1 MPGDVAS
8 ARYKRLLDA
17 QNAATRA
24 YHDRKIGTIVRA
36 LIQGPSKKDPA
47 KLAAKALDNVTVIAP
62 KPPGYDETVYARE
75 PWIDIAI
82 ETAHVW
88 GCKGTILRRAARFDD
103 AGIAVA
109 RPVIDLVAG

>member
-1 MPGDVAS
+1 VPGDVS
-8 ARYKRLLDA
+8 APRFGRLIDA

-24 YHDRKIGTIVRA
+24 YHDRKIGTTVRA

-62 KPPGYDETVYARE
+62 MPPGYDETVYARE
-75 PWIDIAI
+75 PWLDIAI

-88 GCKGTILRRAARFDD
+88 GCKGTILRSAARFDD
-103 AGIAVA
+103 VGTAVA

>member
-1 MPGDVAS
+1 
-8 ARYKRLLDA
+8 
-17 QNAATRA
+17 
-24 YHDRKIGTIVRA
+24 

-62 KPPGYDETVYARE
+62 KPPDYDEAVYARE

-103 AGIAVA
+103 AGTPVA